1 MKCLADILTIM
12 IATRKISTA
21 RAPRKNLAEDILELR
36 GGLTCR
42 NEIVLHQARRQSMNR
57 GPKKPLQGEIRLRPT
72 GVLMAQVEVNLG
84 LTFLS
89 LEIDVVFIET
99 LFSKLSA

>member
-1 MKCLADILTIM
+1 
-12 IATRKISTA
+12 
-21 RAPRKNLAEDILELR
+21 
-36 GGLTCR
+36 
-42 NEIVLHQARRQSMNR
+42 
-57 GPKKPLQGEIRLRPT
+57 
-72 GVLMAQVEVNLG
+72 MAQVEVNLG